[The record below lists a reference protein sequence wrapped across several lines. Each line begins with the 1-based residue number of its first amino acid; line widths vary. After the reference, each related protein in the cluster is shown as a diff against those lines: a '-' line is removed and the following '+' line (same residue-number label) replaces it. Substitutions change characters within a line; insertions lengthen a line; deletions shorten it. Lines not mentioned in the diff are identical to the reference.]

1 LPAPPERPTRGRS
14 HPARDPFAS
23 DEIAGL
29 GRLLGVERVDAGTPL
44 LRQGEPVGHVGVI
57 VAGDVELRHRHG
69 EHQVVVQ
76 VLHPGEVYGD
86 TALLCG
92 VPMPQSARAQTRA
105 AIVQIPPEVF
115 WRLVEQRPE
124 LCRRLLVSLATRLE
138 RSQRRLHAVT
148 SGDLGQ
154 QVASVLLDE
163 AGDTAGEVR
172 LTQATIAQ
180 LIGSTRPS
188 VNRALKQLATAGHLE
203 LGYGRLEVVDPV
215 GLRGVVDCCR

>member
-1 LPAPPERPTRGRS
+1 M
-14 HPARDPFAS
+14 
-23 DEIAGL
+23 
-29 GRLLGVERVDAGTPL
+29 
-44 LRQGEPVGHVGVI
+44 I
-57 VAGDVELRHRHG
+57 VAGDVELRKRHG
-69 EHQVVVQ
+69 RQQVVVQ

>member
-1 LPAPPERPTRGRS
+1 MPAPPERPTRGRS

-29 GRLLGVERVDAGTPL
+29 GRLLGVERFAAGTPL

-69 EHQVVVQ
+69 GNQLVLQ
-76 VLHPGEVYGD
+76 VLHPGDLYGD

-92 VPMPQSARAQTRA
+92 VSMQLSARTLTEAG
-105 AIVQIPPEVF
+105 IVEIPHEVF

-124 LCRRLLVSLATRLE
+124 LCRRLLVSLATRIE
-138 RSQRRLHAVT
+138 RLQRRLLAMT

-154 QVASVLLDE
+154 QVASLLLDE

-188 VNRALKQLATAGHLE
+188 VNRVLKELATAGHLE

-215 GLRGVVDCCR
+215 GLRGVVNGCW